1 MFLCGYCKQKPVFN
15 SPPRQNVPFY
25 QAVSY
30 TLVRNID
37 NIYFS
42 QLKSELGKSCRKGVE
57 GNDSQASHPSLGKTT
72 VFAGLDPR
80 LLFVFPTQKFFSLH
94 LVF

>member
-1 MFLCGYCKQKPVFN
+1 MKSLASTHLQDEM
-15 SPPRQNVPFY
+15 SLFY
-25 QAVSY
+25 QAVTS
-30 TLVRNID
+30 TIVRNIE
-37 NIYFS
+37 NAYYFFF
-42 QLKSELGKSCRKGVE
+42 QLNGKLGKSWRKGME

-72 VFAGLDPR
+72 VCAGSVPR